1 MADGFDLSELDAFTD
16 SLIRSSKKANKLQK
30 KFLQQQGSKLAR
42 KTKAKARA
50 EVNMT
55 AVKRKK
61 YSRKAGQ
68 YHASIK
74 RGKVYEKDNGLQIRV
89 YSSDLIAHLIEDGY
103 TPKLRDGS
111 SGSHQS
117 GKNIFD
123 DTRKSFDSE
132 FRKNSEDVIDEMIKE
147 ICK

>member
-1 MADGFDLSELDAFTD
+1 MADGLDLSELDAFTD
-16 SLIRSSKKANKLQK
+16 SLIRSSKNANKLQK
-30 KFLQQQGSKLAR
+30 KFLRQQGSKLAR

-55 AVKRKK
+55 AVKSKK

-74 RGKVYEKDNGLQIRV
+74 RGKVYEKDGALQIRT
-89 YSSDLIAHLIEDGY
+89 YSSDPIAHLIENGY
-103 TPKLRDGS
+103 TPKFRDGS

-117 GKNIFD
+117 GKSIFD
-123 DTRKSFDSE
+123 ETRKSFDSE
-132 FRKNSEDVIDEMIKE
+132 FRKSSEDMIDEMIKE

>member
-1 MADGFDLSELDAFTD
+1 MADGLDLSELDAFTD
-16 SLIRSSKKANKLQK
+16 NLIRSSKNANKLQR
-30 KFLQQQGSKLAR
+30 KFLQKQGSKLAR

-74 RGKVYEKDNGLQIRV
+74 RGKVYEKDGALQIRA
-89 YSSDLIAHLIEDGY
+89 YSSDPIAHLIEDGY

-123 DTRKSFDSE
+123 DTRKTFDSE
-132 FRKNSEDVIDEMIKE
+132 FRKSSEDIIDEMIKE